1 MVSFDNAALL
11 TVNTAAVAAAAASL
25 VPAWQAPAVMLQA
38 MLTKVQGTRCHCQ
51 AAGELC

>member
-11 TVNTAAVAAAAASL
+11 MVNTAVAAAAASL
-25 VPAWQAPAVMLQA
+25 LPAWQTPAVMLQA